1 MLWPPEPPGRIT
13 GVGEDLFTE
22 RELLPEQ
29 SLGLLPPTPG
39 ALGQERE
46 SETPSPPETP
56 RTHGRWALD
65 SHTILKS
72 PSQACWVRDTT

>member
-13 GVGEDLFTE
+13 GVGEALFTE

-39 ALGQERE
+39 ALGQECE
-46 SETPSPPETP
+46 SEAPSPPKTH
-56 RTHGRWALD
+56 RTHGHWSLD

-72 PSQACWVRDTT
+72 PT

>member
-39 ALGQERE
+39 ALGQECERE
-46 SETPSPPETP
+46 APSPRKTH

-72 PSQACWVRDTT
+72 PTQA